1 MVKAYNRL
9 KWTPNPPRKR
19 PDNIISS
26 KAREKHIVAFI
37 PKCEEEKVDNMWKLM
52 SNEYLREWFK
62 EWAVFN
68 KNVYTREQIIKEESK
83 IQRKWIQRM
92 MTYRR
97 PTKFEMIEE
106 RLWKPI
112 SKGASGNK
120 IDIRCK
126 YKPSCTGLTV
136 DSPHP
141 IKGRNKKKT
150 TKDSKEE
157 NEKSDGL
164 RGNIQ
169 QDRICMCNQ
178 KPLIRLCRC
187 GISQ

>member
-1 MVKAYNRL
+1 MVKEYNRL
-9 KWTPNPPRKR
+9 KWSPNPPRKR
-19 PDNIISS
+19 PDNIVSS

-37 PKCEEEKVDNMWKLM
+37 PKCE
-52 SNEYLREWFK
+52 EYLREWFK

-68 KNVYTREQIIKEESK
+68 KNVYTREQIIKDESK

-112 SKGASGNK
+112 PKGTSGPK

-126 YKPSCTGLTV
+126 YKSPCTVLPAG
-136 DSPHP
+136 SHQQS
-141 IKGRNKKKT
+141 KGSNKKKT
-150 TKDSKEE
+150 TE
-157 NEKSDGL
+157 NVNRDENKKTDDL
-164 RGNIQ
+164 RGNFSGK
-169 QDRICMCNQ
+169 ICTCNQ
-178 KPLIRLCRC
+178 KPLIRICRC
-187 GISQ
+187 GVFQ